1 MHSFLVSCKEK
12 NSNLWRSNFFSKK
25 RLRWQIC
32 SDCFIFISKVREEQ
46 GFIFKAK
53 VIRSKVKGSRTS
65 TTTRRWRH
73 FRLASFVSRKI
84 KNFIQRKLN
93 CLKSEMSWTLFWL
106 YSAFHPSTN
115 PLWTIIL
122 FDKTKFLTFLFI
134 CFSYLSIWI
143 DSKSIARDSPCSID

>member
-53 VIRSKVKGSRTS
+53 VIRSKVKCSRTS

-106 YSAFHPSTN
+106 YSAFPPIHQSTMDYN
-115 PLWTIIL
+115 FVWQNKIFNLLVHL
-122 FDKTKFLTFLFI
+122 FFVLV
-134 CFSYLSIWI
+134 YL
-143 DSKSIARDSPCSID
+143 DR